1 MKQPDT
7 IPADTLYVYT
17 LFFVVL
23 IILIL
28 IATHLRL
35 SVRKK
40 HFLLEKK
47 VQEFF
52 DQWLSNMLL
61 DDFSGGVVV
70 EIPEGLK
77 DIRKNRIARQYAVDQ
92 LINTKKSLVGIASRN
107 VVYLYEQLGLKA
119 GSLRKF
125 NSRIWHKKAKGIY
138 ELYMMEQKDMKDP
151 ILRYTNSSNE
161 YIRQEAQTAVL
172 AFSGFAGLS
181 FLNKLTRPMNSWQ
194 QVKLLEQLE
203 PLDPGYLEPLE
214 TWLLSENNSVVIFAL
229 KLAEI
234 YQQYHLKEAVT
245 ACLQHP
251 KENIR
256 TQAIKALMQIGDEH
270 TAQILVEKYETETI
284 VNRTAILQAL
294 ENIATD
300 HQRSFLEKELESGNT
315 SIQLQTARIMA
326 KCCTNGIAELQ
337 QKPGFQ
343 QIYLHIKNETA
354 R

>member
-7 IPADTLYVYT
+7 IPADTLYAYT
-17 LFFVVL
+17 IFFVAL

-28 IATHLRL
+28 IATRLRL

-61 DDFSGGVVV
+61 DDFSGGTAV
-70 EIPEGLK
+70 EVPEGLK
-77 DIRKNRIARQYAVDQ
+77 DIRKNKIARQYAIDQ

-107 VVYLYEQLGLKA
+107 VVYLYEQLGLKTS
-119 GSLRKF
+119 SLQKF

-138 ELYMMEQKDMKDP
+138 ELYMMEQKDMKDR

-161 YIRQEAQTAVL
+161 YIRLEAQTAVL
-172 AFSGFAGLS
+172 AFSGFEGLS
-181 FLNKLTRPMNSWQ
+181 FLNNLTRPMNSWQ

-203 PLDPGYLEPLE
+203 PLDPGHLEPLE
-214 TWLLSENNSVVIFAL
+214 NWLLSENNSVVIFAL

-251 KENIR
+251 NEKVR
-256 TQAIKALMQIGDEH
+256 TQALKTLRQIGDEH
-270 TAQILVEKYETETI
+270 TALILVEKYATETI

-300 HQRSFLEKELESGNT
+300 QQKTFLENELESGNT
-315 SIQLQTARIMA
+315 SIQLQVARVMA
-326 KCCTNGIAELQ
+326 KCCTNGMTDLQ
-337 QKPGFQ
+337 HKPGFQ
-343 QIYLHIKNETA
+343 QIFLHIKSEMA